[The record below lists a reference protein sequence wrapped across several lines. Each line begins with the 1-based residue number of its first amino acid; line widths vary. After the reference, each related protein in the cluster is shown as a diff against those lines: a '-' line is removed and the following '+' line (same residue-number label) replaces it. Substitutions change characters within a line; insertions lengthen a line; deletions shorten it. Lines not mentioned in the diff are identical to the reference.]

1 MTDTPIELWHA
12 ADTRSFRVLWALEE
26 IGVGYTL
33 HPLPFPPRAKAPD
46 YLAVNPLGTVP
57 AFRQGA
63 VLMLESVAIV
73 QYLAQRYP
81 EAGLALGIS
90 EPEFGAWLD
99 WLHFGEAALTFPLAI
114 VLRYTRFEPGRADQA
129 AEDYGRW
136 FGARLRRVEAGLE
149 GRDWLCADRFTGAD
163 ISVGFALLLADFLG
177 LAPRFGPN
185 VTAYWQRL
193 QARPGFQAAK
203 RAQGSSLA
211 ELLAP

>member
-1 MTDTPIELWHA
+1 MGGGGE
-12 ADTRSFRVLWALEE
+12 
-26 IGVGYTL
+26 
-33 HPLPFPPRAKAPD
+33 PLR
-46 YLAVNPLGTVP
+46 L
-57 AFRQGA
+57 
-63 VLMLESVAIV
+63 VA
-73 QYLAQRYP
+73 RFWKR
-81 EAGLALGIS
+81 AGLHLL
-90 EPEFGAWLD
+90 E
-99 WLHFGEAALTFPLAI
+99 
-114 VLRYTRFEPGRADQA
+114 TRLSADQV

-177 LAPRFGPN
+177 SAPRFGPN

>member
-1 MTDTPIELWHA
+1 MTLKLYA
-12 ADTRSFRVLWALEE
+12 
-26 IGVGYTL
+26 
-33 HPLPFPPRAKAPD
+33 HPFSNNAMRAQLYLDEKGLPYEYVTVDLFKGEHKQPA
-46 YLAVNPLGTVP
+46 YLAINPRGQVPCIVDGDITVY
-57 AFRQGA
+57 
-63 VLMLESVAIV
+63 ESVAIV

-114 VLRYTRFEPGRADQA
+114 VLRYTRLEPGRADQV

-177 LAPRFGPN
+177 SAPRFGPN